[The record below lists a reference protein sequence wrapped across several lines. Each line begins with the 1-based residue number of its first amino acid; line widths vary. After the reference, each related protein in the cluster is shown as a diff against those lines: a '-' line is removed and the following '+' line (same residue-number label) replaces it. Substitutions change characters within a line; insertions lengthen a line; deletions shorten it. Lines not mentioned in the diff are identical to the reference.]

1 MKFPMFMAHT
11 ERAFDNM
18 VISLYMVLINGMFL
32 AHIERAGAQRVR
44 DIVVQRTPIN
54 CVLCQPLRIPIKM
67 RREYTTNHLNK
78 WKRSAHKISNRILP
92 FLSFKTTPSHS
103 QRERECEEDTWL
115 FEHAVYKFERGSHFY
130 DWISNETNILLE
142 KIVSWHSCYY
152 DDGNKYLEPRM
163 CDCALRLHGIK
174 PFQQCLSHVAF
185 GRMNIKQRR
194 EGSFLPSINAVSIVI
209 WKRIKQMRNGERTIM
224 WPFEGDSVC
233 CTSLFFSLS
242 PKMAYQ
248 FNLLN
253 QQ

>member
-54 CVLCQPLRIPIKM
+54 RVLCQPLRIPIKM

-103 QRERECEEDTWL
+103 QRESVRRTHDSLSTQCINLSVAAIFMIEYRMRQTFYWKKLYLDTR
-115 FEHAVYKFERGSHFY
+115 V
-130 DWISNETNILLE
+130 IMMMETNIWSRE
-142 KIVSWHSCYY
+142 CVTV
-152 DDGNKYLEPRM
+152 P
-163 CDCALRLHGIK
+163 LRLHGIK

-209 WKRIKQMRNGERTIM
+209 WKRIKQMRNGHSKGIL
-224 WPFEGDSVC
+224 SVAHP
-233 CTSLFFSLS
+233 SFSLS
-242 PKMAYQ
+242 RQ
-248 FNLLN
+248 RWRTNLIY
-253 QQ
+253 